1 MLYVKTNIANLNLSN
16 NSLKD
21 ENTSYLCQTLS
32 KNHTLVHLDLR
43 NNGLTQ
49 KGVAIL
55 FNSLKKNNSICSVSI
70 GNQDNHGDRNRMGEL
85 GAIAMGLY
93 LESTSILT
101 LLEIQNMNINDAATA
116 SLVWGLKA
124 N

>member
-1 MLYVKTNIANLNLSN
+1 
-16 NSLKD
+16 
-21 ENTSYLCQTLS
+21 
-32 KNHTLVHLDLR
+32 
-43 NNGLTQ
+43 
-49 KGVAIL
+49 
-55 FNSLKKNNSICSVSI
+55 
-70 GNQDNHGDRNRMGEL
+70 
-85 GAIAMGLY
+85 LY